1 MEDQLIIKAR
11 SLGSNYYNHKIFCI
25 LEELSA
31 FYDFLAYNDEGD
43 TKEQIVTSKKTLFF
57 NIYSSIQGTFES
69 LKLVVY
75 TGRLNDAFALA
86 RKYAD
91 AVTTSLYLITRVDK
105 DASKIIESSTDIK
118 SIFSAS
124 EARRWTLNSKK
135 LYRNTSIPNAPL
147 CEVDA
152 YLGDLLQLA
161 NQKNDS
167 DSKKNNKNRQV
178 CNDNLHYNSWS
189 DFSNNDLNYLRQNGS
204 SILLLDKLFDALVYF
219 FTEHFSYLYLLKPQ
233 LYCACDYA
241 SFLGTDKEL
250 GTDAKYF
257 AASIVKEMFN
267 KYIKTAYPKVAE
279 YLISKNIMDL
289 D

>member
-124 EARRWTLNSKK
+124 EARRWTLNSKQ
-135 LYRNTSIPNAPL
+135 LYRNTSTPNAAL

-161 NQKNDS
+161 NQKKDS
-167 DSKKNNKNRQV
+167 DCKNNKDRQV

-189 DFSNNDLNYLRQNGS
+189 DFSNNDLNYLRQNGR
-204 SILLLDKLFDALVYF
+204 SILLLDKLFDALIYF

-233 LYCACDYA
+233 LYCARDYA

-250 GTDAKYF
+250 ASDAKYF
-257 AASIVKEMFN
+257 AASIVNEMFN

-279 YLISKNIMDL
+279 YLMGTSIN
-289 D
+289 